1 MNRIPVR
8 YQGLPLMPMKQTK
21 AFWLVK
27 NHKAK
32 FRFNRKLNLWYLKLL
47 VSPSGY
53 LTQEIVL
60 GIDPGSTF
68 DGYSLLSKL
77 FHHLNIEYIQ
87 RPKKGKNSIKS
98 FKQRQSMN
106 RRVRRCRLR
115 HRPIRFD
122 NRMSS
127 KLPPTI
133 QANVNSRKWIIEQ
146 LMKYFPFTKIRIEDV
161 KFNHFRDLVGKNR
174 LNGKARGAAFSLVE
188 VGKQELYNWI
198 IASGFKL
205 ELIEGYETHKMRLEY
220 LKGSDTKS
228 LDKSEKSFNAHC
240 LDSFIIASQ
249 DLNRN
254 LIALNSKTVF
264 IEKIVKQRRAL
275 TRIRA
280 KYKDLSKYFR
290 YAVGGEKVFSTNI
303 SRKKNICRV
312 KIDGEH
318 SNHPKQWVYLDNGF
332 AEKINLTLLDMVEPV
347 SMESKN
353 FSKTTNGL
361 IEIYRCVKIYIDG
374 HTPS

>member
-21 AFWLVK
+21 AFWLVT

-32 FRFNRKLNLWYLKLL
+32 FRFNRKLNLWHLNLL
-47 VSPSGY
+47 IKPSGY
-53 LTQEIVL
+53 MTQEIVL

-77 FHHLNIEYIQ
+77 FHHLNLEYIQ
-87 RPKKGKNSIKS
+87 RPKKGKNSIRS

-122 NRMSS
+122 NRTKC

-133 QANVNSRKWIIEQ
+133 QANVNARKWVIMKLI
-146 LMKYFPFTKIRIEDV
+146 KYFPFAKIRIEDV

-174 LNGKARGAAFSLVE
+174 LSGKARGAGFSLVE
-188 VGKQELYNWI
+188 VGKQQLYNWI
-198 IASGFKL
+198 ISSGFKL
-205 ELIEGYETHKMRLEY
+205 ELIEGHETHKMRLEY
-220 LKGSDTKS
+220 LNGLDIKS
-228 LDKSEKSFNAHC
+228 IDKSEKTFNAHC
-240 LDSFIIASQ
+240 LDSFIIASK
-249 DLNRN
+249 DFDKSLLDINKET
-254 LIALNSKTVF
+254 LFV
-264 IEKIVKQRRAL
+264 EKIVKQRRAL

-280 KYKDLSKYFR
+280 KYKDSSKYFR
-290 YAVGGEKVFSTNI
+290 YAVGGEKVFFTNI
-303 SRKKNICRV
+303 SRKKNLCRV
-312 KIDGEH
+312 KIDVEH

-332 AEKINLTLLDMVEPV
+332 AEKIKSNTARYGGT
-347 SMESKN
+347 S
-353 FSKTTNGL
+353 FNGEQKFFQNNEWL
-361 IEIYRCVKIYIDG
+361 NRALQMC
-374 HTPS
+374 